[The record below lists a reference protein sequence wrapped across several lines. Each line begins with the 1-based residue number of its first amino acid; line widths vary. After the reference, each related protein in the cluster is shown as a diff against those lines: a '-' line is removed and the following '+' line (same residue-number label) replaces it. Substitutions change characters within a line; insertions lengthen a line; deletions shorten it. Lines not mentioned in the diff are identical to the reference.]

1 LTPSTTRFNVL
12 SSFSCVAVL
21 DRETGL
27 VWEQTPDSTA
37 FTWAAALDHCTML
50 LDGGKLGWRLPTDE
64 ELGS

>member
-1 LTPSTTRFNVL
+1 
-12 SSFSCVAVL
+12 VAVL